1 MSSCHWRGLP
11 VRIFIALSAFVFV
24 GFLIRHNPALIR
36 LSYGFRLGGSRRKGS
51 DFGGFPMRMMPKGLF
66 LAGAFCAATAQAETS
81 AIMGPGAVLCAE
93 FNRGYRAAGKKIE
106 DHFFTWAQGFMSGV
120 NDALYDT
127 VGYRDLR
134 SLSVAQQKQSLRAFC
149 LQNPTSKYR
158 DAIPPLLKSMKIV
171 PSTTGSR

>member
-1 MSSCHWRGLP
+1 MRSMLKVC
-11 VRIFIALSAFVFV
+11 FVV
-24 GFLIRHNPALIR
+24 GVA
-36 LSYGFRLGGSRRKGS
+36 
-51 DFGGFPMRMMPKGLF
+51 
-66 LAGAFCAATAQAETS
+66 AAATAHAETS

-93 FNRGYRAAGKKIE
+93 FNRGYRATGKRIE

-134 SLSVAQQKQSLRAFC
+134 SLSIAQQKQSLRAFC
-149 LQNPTSKYR
+149 LQNPASQYR
-158 DAIPPLLKSMKIV
+158 GAIPPLLKSMKII